1 MKKYIRSNSKT
12 LLMAMVFTLI
22 STMFAI
28 RVQFIKGE
36 LLDSGISGDF
46 SLTLRYGLKL
56 GVFIAME
63 MGCFYLYDVSRG
75 KFVVNS
81 MKQLRFD
88 FFDTLISKD
97 YPSFIKKTSGEY
109 LAQYTN
115 EMDIIENKYFGTI
128 PLLFEIVGRIVLV
141 SISMFIMDYR
151 IAIITLLL
159 LTMPLY
165 VPKLVEKKL
174 KNAQIEHVKQFEIH
188 IKKMTDWLNG
198 FEIIKNYS
206 IEKAI
211 KKDFINS
218 NELVMEKNFNKRN
231 IGYLTRLISG
241 CLSYFSHFIVM
252 IFAIY
257 LVIKGEF
264 SAGDFFVTIG
274 MIDQLSYPII
284 YLSHFIQD
292 LVSVVPVNES
302 MIGFLNSEMHSS
314 EKSKEVI
321 DKVEKIVFED
331 ISFGYGKNTILN
343 SFNME
348 FSPKGKYLLK
358 GKSGSGKTTSINL
371 LLGYYEL
378 NSGKIS
384 INDVSIAD
392 IKNLNSHFTV
402 MRQDAILFEDTL
414 RNNLTMYQDMEDEL
428 LLETLEKVGLEK
440 YANKNS
446 LDMQIFEG
454 GNNLSGGEKRRITL
468 ARSLLRESEIMIF
481 DEPFANIDEKNASE
495 IESLLLS
502 IKDRMVIIISHQFS
516 EDKLSIFDEIIEFN

>member
-165 VPKLVEKKL
+165 VPKLVEKIEQELHL
-174 KNAQIEHVKQFEIH
+174 K
-188 IKKMTDWLNG
+188 
-198 FEIIKNYS
+198 
-206 IEKAI
+206 
-211 KKDFINS
+211 
-218 NELVMEKNFNKRN
+218 
-231 IGYLTRLISG
+231 
-241 CLSYFSHFIVM
+241 
-252 IFAIY
+252 
-257 LVIKGEF
+257 
-264 SAGDFFVTIG
+264 
-274 MIDQLSYPII
+274 
-284 YLSHFIQD
+284 
-292 LVSVVPVNES
+292 
-302 MIGFLNSEMHSS
+302 
-314 EKSKEVI
+314 
-321 DKVEKIVFED
+321 ED
-331 ISFGYGKNTILN
+331 
-343 SFNME
+343 
-348 FSPKGKYLLK
+348 
-358 GKSGSGKTTSINL
+358 
-371 LLGYYEL
+371 
-378 NSGKIS
+378 
-384 INDVSIAD
+384 
-392 IKNLNSHFTV
+392 
-402 MRQDAILFEDTL
+402 
-414 RNNLTMYQDMEDEL
+414 
-428 LLETLEKVGLEK
+428 
-440 YANKNS
+440 
-446 LDMQIFEG
+446 
-454 GNNLSGGEKRRITL
+454 
-468 ARSLLRESEIMIF
+468 
-481 DEPFANIDEKNASE
+481 
-495 IESLLLS
+495 
-502 IKDRMVIIISHQFS
+502 
-516 EDKLSIFDEIIEFN
+516 